1 MTNEPIRN
9 RRSSGRITLADV
21 AKAVGVGQM
30 TVSRALRTPEMVSEP
45 LRKRI
50 EEAVVELGYVPNF
63 SARQLASAE
72 ARNLVIV
79 TSSITSVE
87 NTLILSALQKSLS
100 ELELQIVILIA
111 TQKSWFKELLNH
123 APQAIAFLNV
133 ECPEEV
139 SEWIK
144 NSKIPTVEIGTI
156 KDNPIHL
163 NVGIDSKEAM
173 ENMIHFLIKKGY
185 REIGLLS
192 AKQDLQIFKQYLES
206 WHTTLFTKHI
216 DPLMIHHIAEE
227 ISFSAGA
234 TLLNDALL
242 NWGNIDALV
251 FLSDQLACGA
261 LYEALRRHINI
272 PKEIAV
278 ASLGGL
284 EVGNISYPRLTTIAI
299 PYEQMGKIAGK
310 QLTTLL
316 KGKRLLSDEMVV
328 KLSTKLVERDST

>member
-1 MTNEPIRN
+1 MANETSKN
-9 RRSSGRITLADV
+9 RRSLGRVTLADV
-21 AKAVGVGQM
+21 AKVVGVGQM

-45 LRKRI
+45 LRRRI
-50 EEAVVELGYVPNF
+50 EDAVIELGYVPNF

-72 ARNLVIV
+72 PHNLVIV
-79 TSSITSVE
+79 TSSITAIE
-87 NTLILSALQKSLS
+87 NTIILSALQKRLAG
-100 ELELQIVILIA
+100 LELQIVILIA
-111 TQKSWFKELLNH
+111 DRKSWFQELLNH

-133 ECPEEV
+133 ECPNDV
-139 SEWIK
+139 REWIK

-156 KDNPIHL
+156 KRDPIHL

-192 AKQDLQIFKQYLES
+192 AKQDMVIFKQYLES
-206 WHTTLFTKHI
+206 WHTTLFSKHI
-216 DPLMIHHIAEE
+216 DPLMIHHIPEE

-234 TLLNDALL
+234 TLFNDALL
-242 NWGNIDALV
+242 SWGKIDVLV

-261 LYEALRRHINI
+261 LYESLRRHINI
-272 PKEIAV
+272 PKDIAI

-284 EVGNISYPRLTTIAI
+284 EVGNVSYPKLTTIAI
-299 PYEQMGKIAGK
+299 PYEQMGIVAGN
-310 QLTTLL
+310 QLLALLNGKTLL
-316 KGKRLLSDEMVV
+316 NDEMIV